1 MKTSTLIRFSL
12 PLAGLA
18 ILIADIAGAHH
29 SFAMFDR
36 TREEV
41 FTGTVA
47 RWAFNSPHAAL
58 YITNDSD
65 GEVWAF
71 EGSAPP
77 NLIERDMTGYTFQ
90 PGEHVT
96 VIGCPLRDG
105 RHGGALGYIIKDGDE
120 ADFDS
125 WYRPN
130 DGGCG
135 PSQDWGEWYN
145 AGYRSKA
152 EAESALGID
161 PDD

>member
-1 MKTSTLIRFSL
+1 
-12 PLAGLA
+12 
-18 ILIADIAGAHH
+18 
-29 SFAMFDR
+29 MFDR